1 MDLLAVVAAA
11 FEIEMRTTER
21 LTVFLAEHRLTPA
34 TAHALWVIDPD
45 EPPPSMKVMTDR
57 LHCNA
62 PNLTFLANQ
71 LIDRGLVTRDTDP
84 VDRRSRV
91 LMLTARGRE
100 VRDGLIRTT
109 LAITPYAVLNS
120 DEIAQLKGL
129 LSRVM
134 DPPAG

>member
-1 MDLLAVVAAA
+1 
-11 FEIEMRTTER
+11 
-21 LTVFLAEHRLTPA
+21 
-34 TAHALWVIDPD
+34 
-45 EPPPSMKVMTDR
+45 MKVMTDR

>member
-21 LTVFLAEHRLTPA
+21 LTGFLAEHRLTPA
-34 TAHALWVIDPD
+34 TAHALWAIDPA

-84 VDRRSRV
+84 ADRRSRV
-91 LMLTARGRE
+91 LALTTRGRD
-100 VRDGLIRTT
+100 VRAELIRAT
-109 LAITPYAVLNS
+109 LAITPYAMLDS
-120 DEIAQLKGL
+120 DEIAQLKDL
-129 LSRVM
+129 LGRVM
-134 DPPAG
+134 DASAG

>member
-11 FEIEMRTTER
+11 FEAEMRTTVR
-21 LTVFLAEHRLTPA
+21 LHPFLAEHRLTPA
-34 TAHALWVIDPD
+34 TAQALWAIDPA

-84 VDRRSRV
+84 ADRRSRV
-91 LMLTARGRE
+91 LALTVRGRE
-100 VRDGLIRTT
+100 VRDALIRAT
-109 LAITPYAVLNS
+109 LAITPYAVLDS
-120 DEIAQLKGL
+120 DELAQLKGL

-134 DPPAG
+134 DASAG